1 MSMTDKELVLRVLQ
15 DYSRDK
21 AAALQKASADMT
33 GTELYAQEQYIPD
46 FQAAKAAQNMM
57 TRQAGR
63 ENGFGFVCRS
73 TAGRVCRLLQPYD
86 STIYTGEPETLPAQ
100 WGFVWSTDPAKAL
113 PFVAMSTSPYMT
125 GDCCTDGG
133 KVWRSTIDNNVW
145 APTAYPQGWE
155 EATGTDTPEPEP
167 APEPEPGTEP
177 EPGDGEEDIPAFV
190 QPTGA
195 HDAYQTGDR
204 VTYNGHIYESTINN
218 NVWSPD
224 TYPQG
229 WTELGPVGGLYI
241 EEDA

>member
-1 MSMTDKELVLRVLQ
+1 MQSDKEFVLDAMQRIGKTIAQ
-15 DYSRDK
+15 NIQSR
-21 AAALQKASADMT
+21 AAEMT

-63 ENGFGFVCRS
+63 ENGFVCRS

-100 WGFVWSTDPAKAL
+100 WGFVWSTDPHKAL

-224 TYPQG
+224 AYPQG
-229 WTELGPVGGLYI
+229 WAELGTV
-241 EEDA
+241 EEIMGEGTA